1 MTSVATRLTLLSS
14 RPGDDAAQSGA
25 PGGSCSAALAEQ
37 PWDFPAPLT
46 EGYAPGR
53 PSTTSFPQV
62 PRRSPPFRSATG
74 TRVPRSW
81 TP

>member
-46 EGYAPGR
+46 EGYGPGA
-53 PSTTSFPQV
+53 S
-62 PRRSPPFRSATG
+62 
-74 TRVPRSW
+74 
-81 TP
+81 